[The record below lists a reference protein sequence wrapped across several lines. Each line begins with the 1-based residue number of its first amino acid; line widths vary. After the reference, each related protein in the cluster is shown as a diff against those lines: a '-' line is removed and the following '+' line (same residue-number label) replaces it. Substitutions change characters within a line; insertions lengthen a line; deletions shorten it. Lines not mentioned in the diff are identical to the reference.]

1 MTQEYGKR
9 QVSIMHE
16 PLFLS
21 QIWRSERKEA
31 HDHRPLDRPGPVGA
45 GISLDRVSEGL
56 YAPGRTQAI
65 YGLGGRRASQV
76 GALYRHGR
84 NAGRARTSP
93 AEAHK
98 D

>member
-9 QVSIMHE
+9 QVSMMHE

-45 GISLDRVSEGL
+45 GICLKERKTEKLSPRSCST
-56 YAPGRTQAI
+56 RI
-65 YGLGGRRASQV
+65 S
-76 GALYRHGR
+76 RHVPRGEYER
-84 NAGRARTSP
+84 KKET
-93 AEAHK
+93 
-98 D
+98 